1 MEQEILEDT
10 EFFFGEGEQ
19 LPVRA
24 DTPGLRVEGE
34 FSEAEQYI
42 LLGKLPEGKTPY
54 PGFEF
59 G

>member
-1 MEQEILEDT
+1 MEQKILKNT

-19 LPVRA
+19 LPIRA
-24 DTPGLRVEGE
+24 DTPCLRVEGK

-42 LLGKLPEGKTPY
+42 LLGKLPEGKAPY